1 MGRGAGLPSDG
12 LVICCQIIVF
22 PIALDII
29 GFHLNYQLL
38 CFYFLCGLQEL
49 FLTLSH
55 IAPSW
60 LKTPASRE
68 RDRGNKAWE
77 TPRSLQSKVELF
89 CHCSQAAPG
98 MPLLL
103 CLACA
108 SPPAPET
115 WLQPSHDA
123 GNFFICTCPST
134 AQHGVISKQMG
145 PAHAVFASILVSHP
159 AALDTFLFS
168 EGLIC
173 PMHKYCPVSPYPRR
187 SPTTSIHSKWGR

>member
-1 MGRGAGLPSDG
+1 
-12 LVICCQIIVF
+12 
-22 PIALDII
+22 
-29 GFHLNYQLL
+29 
-38 CFYFLCGLQEL
+38 
-49 FLTLSH
+49 
-55 IAPSW
+55 
-60 LKTPASRE
+60 
-68 RDRGNKAWE
+68 
-77 TPRSLQSKVELF
+77 
-89 CHCSQAAPG
+89 

-134 AQHGVISKQMG
+134 AQHRVISEQMG
-145 PAHAVFASILVSHP
+145 PTHAAFASIMDSHP

-173 PMHKYCPVSPYPRR
+173 PMHKYCPVSPYPWR
-187 SPTTSIHSKWGR
+187 SPATSIHSKWGRLGEFIVITLWLVFKYSFELMWSFLWKPICAVVSLALLCTAIAPTVIFPLCDFQGSGDSLIWVCDHPKITTKDTVHFVIWEEIRIKLHS